1 MNALPSFLR
10 PAVRKGPRY
19 SARPFYTTI
28 LVFTTLAA
36 LTWTIRASGN
46 GQVQQRT
53 VAGVSLLKREDEP
66 EVPQLL
72 SLVKDMES

>member
-1 MNALPSFLR
+1 MNALPSSLQ

-28 LVFTTLAA
+28 LVFTTLVA
-36 LTWTIRASGN
+36 LTWALRASGN

-53 VAGVSLLKREDEP
+53 AAGVSLIKREHEP
-66 EVPQLL
+66 EVPPPF